1 MQAFEILYNKEQF
14 MKDIKNIAHN
24 LVGINQINNQAI
36 VTVTTT
42 LTNTTNTFTSLGGA
56 IGTIRT
62 SEDYNKLINEA
73 ITYSYQNMHI
83 QAPNMQGISDI
94 KEAQIPPCSSSHQL
108 SQNTIN
114 QPLQKQ
120 HSQKQGYSKQHSTTR
135 RASEAQQNLIRNL
148 CNEKGKDLNA
158 ILAQYNK
165 ELSTIT
171 SADANTIIQEIKN
184 S

>member
-1 MQAFEILYNKEQF
+1 
-14 MKDIKNIAHN
+14 MKDIKNVAHN

-42 LTNTTNTFTSLGGA
+42 LTNTTNMFTSLGGA
-56 IGTIRT
+56 IGTIMT
-62 SEDYNKLINEA
+62 SEDYNNLINEA

-94 KEAQIPPCSSSHQL
+94 KEAPIAFYSSSHQL

-120 HSQKQGYSKQHSTTR
+120 HSQKQGYSKPHSTTR
-135 RASEAQQNLIRNL
+135 IASEAQQNLIRNL
-148 CNEKGKDLNA
+148 CNEKGKDLNT

-184 S
+184 NSKKI